1 MGGVRVEMIPDLDCD
16 TLSDLEEKWLVMTS
30 MHTIFAYARQALRSP
45 WFVFPRLS
53 VAMWQ
58 VVLNHHKVRAAK
70 LLLVRSPKV
79 LF

>member
-16 TLSDLEEKWLVMTS
+16 TLSDLDEKWLVMTS

-53 VAMWQ
+53 DAMWQ
-58 VVLNHHKVRAAK
+58 VVLSHLKV
-70 LLLVRSPKV
+70 
-79 LF
+79 